1 MTEPL
6 GLVLDERF
14 LRYETTPLSPE
25 NPERIAYLYE
35 HLKGGGWYRRI
46 EPRMASFEELTLVH
60 AQAYIEEVKGL
71 SEKGGRLAPDTWIA
85 PGGFE
90 VSALAVGGVIRAVE
104 ETVNGRMKVAF
115 ALVRPP
121 GHHAS
126 VNKGMGFCIFNNVA
140 IGVKYAIEALGLKKV
155 LVVDWDVH
163 HGNGTQEVFYDD
175 SRVLFF
181 SVHQYPFF
189 PDSGYF
195 DEVGEGEGKGY
206 TVNVPLPIGCSDM
219 DYGNIFRK
227 LLLPLAYEFKPEV
240 IFVSAGFDPHQL
252 DPLGGMNLSEKG
264 FGRLTQ
270 LVLCAAEEL
279 CDGKVVFVLEGGHH
293 PYALSRSVLEVLR
306 LCCEKDPLLGFSF
319 EQKEEEN
326 YYKIKPFIE
335 TVRENLRKNNWKI

>member
-1 MTEPL
+1 MEPL

-14 LRYETTPLSPE
+14 LSYETTPFSPE
-25 NPERIAYLYE
+25 NPERIAFIYE
-35 HLKGGGWYRRI
+35 QLKGRGWYRWI
-46 EPRMASFEELTLVH
+46 EPKMASPEELALVH
-60 AQAYIEEVKGL
+60 GQAYIEEVKEL

-90 VSALAVGGVIRAVE
+90 VSALAVGGVIRAIE
-104 ETVNGRMKVAF
+104 ETVNGGVRMAF

-126 VNKGMGFCIFNNVA
+126 ANKGMGFCVFNNVA
-140 IGVKYAIEALGLKKV
+140 IGAKYAIGALGVKRV

-163 HGNGTQEVFYDD
+163 HGNGTQEIFYADPQ
-175 SRVLFF
+175 VLYF

-195 DEVGEGEGKGY
+195 DEIGEGEGRGY
-206 TVNVPLPIGCSDM
+206 TVNVPLPMGCSDA
-219 DYGNIFRK
+219 DYSNVFRK
-227 LLLPLAYEFKPEV
+227 LLLPLAFEFKPEL
-240 IFVSAGFDPHQL
+240 ILVSAGFDPHQL

-264 FGRLTQ
+264 FGRLAQ
-270 LVLCAAEEL
+270 LVLGAAQEL

-306 LCCEKDPLLGFSF
+306 LCCEEDPALRLAF
-319 EQKEEEN
+319 ERREDEN

-335 TVRENLRKNNWKI
+335 TVREHLQTKWRI